1 MTFVHPIDGKKYDFI
16 VQEPKQFDKL
26 LQRRLTQKQRTTI
39 AIIEAEKEK
48 LNQRLNSNEA

>member
-1 MTFVHPIDGKKYDFI
+1 M
-16 VQEPKQFDKL
+16 QEPKQFDKL